1 LLGWHRGHWAVSDVS
16 RRRFSLSAKA
26 VQVERPENWWWIT
39 VVYGPQTDQDKVEFL
54 EELLHFKN
62 SVAGPWMVCGDF
74 NMIYL
79 AADKNNARLDRRNM
93 RRFRS
98 FLDAAQLEEL
108 HLHGRRFTW
117 SNERDVPTLE
127 RLDRLFAMVDWLQ
140 AFPNHV
146 LKALSSDCSD
156 HCPCW

>member
-1 LLGWHRGHWAVSDVS
+1 
-16 RRRFSLSAKA
+16 
-26 VQVERPENWWWIT
+26 
-39 VVYGPQTDQDKVEFL
+39 
-54 EELLHFKN
+54 
-62 SVAGPWMVCGDF
+62 
-74 NMIYL
+74 
-79 AADKNNARLDRRNM
+79 M

-140 AFPNHV
+140 AYPNHV